1 MRILRRL
8 LLVLLALV
16 LAATAASFVYNAVTS
31 DANVPVQELWH
42 GKFVD
47 GTAYREWGTHGPAIL
62 LVGGFLEPTFVWDKV
77 APLLAIGYRVYA
89 LDLDGFGYTKRQ
101 GPWTLAHWG
110 DQVQQFIR
118 ALHLGKPIVVGH
130 SLGAAVALEV
140 ARRGGAAGAVLV
152 DGDGLASGGPP
163 RFLRVALV
171 HTPFFTTLYR
181 IARGWSWAVKRILK
195 QAYGPA
201 HPTLDSAEIH
211 RWTNP
216 LRAKDALKA
225 MQGIAE
231 NGIAGFTR
239 AKLRQIHVRALV
251 VWGAADTVDP
261 AAAGRQTA
269 ADLHARFV
277 EVPKAGHISMFSGSR
292 QIALAIAGL
301 SRGSSR

>member
-16 LAATAASFVYNAVTS
+16 LAATAASFVYDAVTS

-47 GTAYREWGTHGPAIL
+47 GTAYREWGTHGPAL
-62 LVGGFLEPTFVWDKV
+62 VLVGGFLEPTFVWDKV

-110 DQVQQFIR
+110 DQVQQFIQ

-171 HTPFFTTLYR
+171 HTPFFTTALSHR
-181 IARGWSWAVKRILK
+181 ARLELGRE
-195 QAYGPA
+195 A
-201 HPTLDSAEIH
+201 HPQAGVRPGASDARQRRDPPLD
-211 RWTNP
+211 RP
-216 LRAKDALKA
+216 
-225 MQGIAE
+225 
-231 NGIAGFTR
+231 
-239 AKLRQIHVRALV
+239 VRARR
-251 VWGAADTVDP
+251 T
-261 AAAGRQTA
+261 R
-269 ADLHARFV
+269 
-277 EVPKAGHISMFSGSR
+277 
-292 QIALAIAGL
+292 
-301 SRGSSR
+301 

>member
-16 LAATAASFVYNAVTS
+16 LAATAASFVYDAVTS
-31 DANVPVQELWH
+31 DANVPVQQLWH

-47 GTAYREWGTHGPAIL
+47 GTAYREWGTRGPAIV

-101 GPWTLAHWG
+101 GPWTLGHWG
-110 DQVQQFIR
+110 DQVQQFIQ

-130 SLGAAVALEV
+130 SLGAAVAVEV
-140 ARRGGAAGAVLV
+140 ARRGDAAAAVLV
-152 DGDGLASGGPP
+152 DGDALAGGGPP
-163 RFLRVALV
+163 RFLRAALV

-181 IARGWSWAVKRILK
+181 VLRGSNWAVKRMLE

-201 HPTLDSAEIH
+201 HPKLDSAELH
-211 RWTNP
+211 RWTDP
-216 LRAKDALKA
+216 FRSKDALKA
-225 MQGIAE
+225 LQGIAE

-239 AKLRQIHVRALV
+239 AELRQIHVRALV
-251 VWGAADTVDP
+251 IWGAADSVD
-261 AAAGRQTA
+261 AVSAGRQTA

-277 EVPKAGHISMFSGSR
+277 EVPKAGHISMFAGPR
-292 QIALAIAGL
+292 QIALAISGL
-301 SRGSSR
+301 R